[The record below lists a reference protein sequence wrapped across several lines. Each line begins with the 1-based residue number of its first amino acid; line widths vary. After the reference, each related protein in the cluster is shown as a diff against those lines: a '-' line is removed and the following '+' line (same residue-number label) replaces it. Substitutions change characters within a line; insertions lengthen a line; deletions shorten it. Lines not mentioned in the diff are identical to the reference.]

1 MWDIS
6 VVESDAKESGHDLF
20 VFFLSLQLAPN
31 SIQHHDGSTTCIDQP
46 LHRNPSTWQRENH
59 LFLFSYMRTKKI
71 INIFLTPDTKGE
83 DFNQHICPRLE
94 FYILSCGLDK
104 LWK

>member
-31 SIQHHDGSTTCIDQP
+31 SIQHDGSTTYIDQP
-46 LHRNPSTWQRENH
+46 LQLHRNPSK
-59 LFLFSYMRTKKI
+59 SS
-71 INIFLTPDTKGE
+71 IFIFIHADEK
-83 DFNQHICPRLE
+83 DHQHFFDSRH
-94 FYILSCGLDK
+94 
-104 LWK
+104 